1 MADYELHADYDRNG
15 RLDASSPE
23 YGRRVSSPGAIL
35 VPNMDAD
42 GRALPASVIPGSR
55 VVLDGR
61 QPIAPATDDEQLSLR
76 VLVRNASAAAGTRF
90 FLRPIGFPK
99 IRLRFNDAGGRML
112 PRDLAREDDLPIT
125 PPTAPGALD
134 LRLSTHTLPGSPI
147 GHVTNLETRFS
158 LNDDDESRFQV
169 ELISVDA
176 AGAESQLDRAQFS
189 IAPFVILDHSA
200 AAVRTYMAENSENEP
215 SVTEMDLAHRAIG
228 VPLLRVPTS
237 VSPDTWLQD
246 QFQHA
251 LIQGPDRWR
260 QVIVHMPR
268 LRRETSSGTTPT
280 NLANFVVSHFPS
292 RDIGVFNDL
301 WDRSVQ
307 VFDISRTQHRIP
319 FVQCVNVAAEMKRA
333 EHLFSRAVN
342 SISALDPGPSI
353 EFPDTW
359 SGTMARIPELVAEFA
374 RLAAQATGSAE
385 WRARVEATR
394 QDLVARRN
402 DLLRR
407 IPFNGTRAGI
417 PVSGSS
423 IEMTAS
429 DADKLYRRLHQ
440 MRSSSNYGGNLE
452 ASPPTAN
459 APLGKLVI
467 GNVALQS
474 PSGEQWDFMDPDLL
488 RLLYKQ
494 AKQPIVQ
501 LNTVWLH
508 VGHVDEVMTFAPDRA
523 NPGGGGFAVLEAS
536 PALGMQLLR
545 SARDRF
551 LAGLTPAQRRDY
563 DHPPSGTSSVRYTDI
578 GTSPITRL
586 HRGKLWSHR
595 HEPRTGDELP
605 DIHEPPQIYQRLSQY
620 MSGSAATTSAP
631 GGINT
636 WGLRY
641 WPGEGPERVYPADIT
656 VPELLFAEKD
666 DADVSTN
673 DYIATTLM
681 KSVEDSLRD
690 GFPGPRTFPLP
701 VLFDRVASTASWTN
715 NLLAFRTSGFTSNV
729 VNMQIVNGRLLVP
742 RPYGPRMRPEDAAA
756 VITEAMTACG
766 VSASVPRR
774 IDARFI
780 RRHQLTTG
788 VYWLR
793 RAPPIV
799 RNWGTPAPYS
809 GNQLQSPLYDGLVTL
824 EQVIEMFRDSFPGA
838 TDAQL
843 RTNIFGPNRRHFD
856 ARGELQPGWRRFEIA
871 DGMVDLFEASVL
883 AVADELG
890 VQVHWIDSWFY
901 HVHIG
906 EIHCGSNVLRM
917 PVRGSGLPNV
927 WDVPDLQYGARSYDF
942 SEGID
947 LTAPRS
953 E

>member
-15 RLDASSPE
+15 RLDASRPE
-23 YGRRVSSPGAIL
+23 YGRRMLSPGAIL

-42 GRALPASVIPGSR
+42 GRALPADVTPGSR

-76 VLVRNASAAAGTRF
+76 VLVRNASAAPGTRF
-90 FLRPIGFPK
+90 FLRPTGFPK

-112 PRDLAREDDLPIT
+112 PRDLARDDDLPIT
-125 PPTAPGALD
+125 PPAAPGALD
-134 LRLSTHTLPGSPI
+134 LRLSTNTLPGSPY
-147 GHVTNLETRFS
+147 GHVTNLDTRFT
-158 LNDDDESRFQV
+158 LNDDAESTFQV
-169 ELISVDA
+169 ELISVDS
-176 AGAESQLDRAQFS
+176 AGVESQLDRAQFT

-200 AAVRTYMAENSENEP
+200 PAVRTYMAENSENEP
-215 SVTEMDLAHRAIG
+215 SVNEMDAAHRAIG
-228 VPLLRVPTS
+228 VPLKRVPVS

-292 RDIGVFNDL
+292 RDVGVFNDL
-301 WDRSVQ
+301 WDRFVQ
-307 VFDISRTQHRIP
+307 VFDIGRTQHRIP
-319 FVQCVNVAAEMKRA
+319 FVQCVNVAAEMRRA
-333 EHLFSRAVN
+333 EHLFSRAVD
-342 SISALDPGPSI
+342 SISALDPAASI
-353 EFPDTW
+353 EFPETW
-359 SGTMARIPELVAEFA
+359 SQTMARIPDLVAEFG
-374 RLAAQATGSAE
+374 RLAARATGSAE

-394 QDLVARRN
+394 QDLVARKN

-407 IPFNGTRAGI
+407 IPFDGTRAGI
-417 PVSGSS
+417 PVNGTS
-423 IEMTAS
+423 IELTAD
-429 DADKLYRRLHQ
+429 DADRLFRRLAQ
-440 MRSSSNYGGNLE
+440 MRSSANYGGNLE
-452 ASPPTAN
+452 ASPPTAD

-467 GNVALQS
+467 GNVTLQS
-474 PSGEQWDFMDPDLL
+474 ASGVQWDFMDPDLL

-501 LNTVWLH
+501 INTVWLH
-508 VGHVDEVMTFAPDRA
+508 VGHVDEVMTFAPDSA

-545 SARDRF
+545 AARDRF
-551 LAGLTPAQRRDY
+551 LAGLTSAERLHY
-563 DHPPSGTSSVRYTDI
+563 DHPPSGTASVRYTDL
-578 GTSPITRL
+578 GSSPITRL

-595 HEPRTGDELP
+595 HPARTGDQLP

-631 GGINT
+631 GGINQ

-641 WPGEGPERVYPADIT
+641 WPGEGPERTYPADIT

-666 DADVSTN
+666 DAGVSTN
-673 DYIATTLM
+673 DHIASTLM
-681 KSVEDSLRD
+681 RSVEDSLRE
-690 GFPGPRTFPLP
+690 GFPGPRKFPLP
-701 VLFDRVASTASWTN
+701 VLFDRVASTASWAD
-715 NLLAFRTSGFTSNV
+715 NLLGFKTSGFTSNV
-729 VNMQIVNGRLLVP
+729 VNMQIVNGRLLIP
-742 RPYGPRMRPEDAAA
+742 RPYGPRMLPADATA
-756 VITEAMTACG
+756 VITQAMTACG
-766 VSASVPRR
+766 VPASVPRR

-780 RRHQLTTG
+780 WRHQLTTG

-793 RAPPIV
+793 RAAPIV

-809 GNQLQSPLYDGLVTL
+809 GTQLQSPLYDGLET
-824 EQVIEMFRDSFPGA
+824 EAQVIEQFRDSFPGA

-843 RTNIFGPNRRHFD
+843 RANIVTANRRNFD
-856 ARGELQPGWRRFEIA
+856 ARGELHPGWRRFEIA

-883 AVADELG
+883 AIADEIG
-890 VQVHWIDSWFY
+890 AQVHWIDSWFY
-901 HVHIG
+901 HVHTG

-917 PVRGSGLPNV
+917 PARGSGLPNV
-927 WDVPDLQYGARSYDF
+927 WDVPDLQYGARSYEF
-942 SEGID
+942 EGID
-947 LTAPRS
+947 LSAPS